1 MVRKTIGG
9 NKEEKEDTFDYGPL
23 IHPGITMLKFGR
35 TGKPHERHFKLS
47 RDLRFL
53 AWRSGWFSSKYGAK
67 CLGKLVLVLFYFSLT
82 T

>member
-1 MVRKTIGG
+1 MPRKTIGG
-9 NKEEKEDTFDYGPL
+9 KRTDEKEETFDYGPL

-53 AWRSGWFSSKYGAK
+53 KYRSGWFNSKFG
-67 CLGKLVLVLFYFSLT
+67 GKSIGK
-82 T
+82 